1 MNLHSLLRLSAL
13 GVLALVGACTRD
25 RDHVVRVSV
34 HDQRMA
40 VYRKGVEIGRFPV
53 STSKFGVGDIPGSNC
68 TPLGKLEIARKI
80 GGSVPAGMKFKS
92 RIPTGEIVPVNAPGR
107 DPIVTRILWLR
118 GLERSNANAFER
130 MIYIHGTPEES
141 RLGAPASYGCV
152 RMASSDIIRL
162 YRTVGE
168 GARVIIQTD
177 PLPEP
182 AATAAVAAKKTSPD
196 PRVAAQP

>member
-1 MNLHSLLRLSAL
+1 
-13 GVLALVGACTRD
+13 
-25 RDHVVRVSV
+25 
-34 HDQRMA
+34 
-40 VYRKGVEIGRFPV
+40 
-53 STSKFGVGDIPGSNC
+53 
-68 TPLGKLEIARKI
+68 
-80 GGSVPAGMKFKS
+80 
-92 RIPTGEIVPVNAPGR
+92 VNAPGR